1 MKEFIVI
8 MAWLFLIPTLAW
20 AQYAEHPPRGLG
32 YVFAGVGSGMTTP
45 TVGFGGELHVARG
58 FAFGAEVGAIGL
70 GGDPNEKTGVGSAN
84 LSYHFLHKK
93 TRGHA
98 APFVGGGYTVFF
110 GHNTHTGTGLW
121 GHKPLMTQG
130 FNVGGGVD
138 IFAEKLVGARVDIR
152 YHGHGGRIL
161 NYVFPDLDQFSFVA
175 VRIALTFW

>member
-1 MKEFIVI
+1 MKRLVAAATLLAI
-8 MAWLFLIPTLAW
+8 IPALAL
-20 AQYAEHPPRGLG
+20 AQNADHPPRGLG
-32 YVFAGVGSGMTTP
+32 YVFVGAGSGITTP

-58 FAFGAEVGAIGL
+58 FALGAEVGAIGL
-70 GGDPNEKTGVGSAN
+70 GGDPNEKTGVGSAD

-138 IFAEKLVGARVDIR
+138 IFAEKLVGVRVDVR

-175 VRIALTFW
+175 VRVALTFW